1 MPNGNVHIIAKLRTS
16 RSSIMLIQLR
26 IKNSGKFEAKKGLL
40 KNCALIS
47 LKYYEVTKDL
57 HKKYRSGYV

>member
-1 MPNGNVHIIAKLRTS
+1 MEKFHIIAKLS

-26 IKNSGKFEAKKGLL
+26 IKNSGKLKAEKGLR

-47 LKYYEVTKDL
+47 LKLRKTCIRNIAPVMPKI
-57 HKKYRSGYV
+57 G